1 MTNNLQILKKNLKSF
16 AKRVKDFK
24 YTDSALIVFLLT
36 GLIGI
41 AGISFNL
48 YSAENEIEA
57 QTKAINTSVLQ
68 LKKDFKRA
76 RQENN
81 KLLRNT
87 NLELIQLMEQG
98 DHVVKSPWSSW
109 QFGANEFYN
118 DWHTAYKG
126 RNDKKDEGKYVRS
139 KSLSRYEYD
148 RNAKEDQYT
157 SGNTRLKLDEAD
169 REHEVSTFLSASLRT
184 LSVNKKPPV
193 ISIEKPSGGLPPF
206 KPRMVTAPNLPA
218 ALIPPTINVFSPTT
232 LNYTVGGFGQNWLI
246 QTKNSSQ
253 GVIIQN
259 YNTYNSSNLVVTVN
273 SAKQGTWTGDIIAT
287 GNGDLVRS
295 TGGATP
301 FTGTTNLGVS
311 SAQDVNAVISHVNDY
326 DVTVSGT
333 YKLISEYP
341 TTAGSVPSFISLN
354 PYDTG
359 KFTAGDK
366 IFTFNGTLYL
376 ESKNGGGALGIEH
389 QLLAH
394 GPSGGESFPNVAN
407 GSTTNILEN
416 KGNIILNE
424 GKSLIG
430 IAIDTEYF
438 TSGYLGGAFQKK
450 PKTINSGKIIIT
462 NKASE
467 SIGVD
472 IGQYT
477 SAGNWA
483 PNSQVSLGNII
494 INGTKSYG
502 YRQRANTGNNDYY
515 NQLEISGSNGTIE
528 LNGSENIGVGL
539 AQGMSTGSYYEY
551 GATSGGT
558 NTVAAD
564 SNRDPIANIKNL
576 RIKVNGENN
585 VGFLRYDT
593 QANANDMVLDS
604 NKLNLLEFGSSAKSG
619 ALIRSD
625 AGTVVLN
632 KDLTIGATG
641 KQNVALQSG
650 KSGTVTLAAGKTI
663 TSTSSD
669 EFFGMTA
676 GDFKGS
682 SGASIVNKGTLN
694 IAGNK
699 SLGMAVATGNN
710 GKLETTGVINFTGT
724 NGAAIYNKGTF
735 SNEGTIKISGLG
747 NSGIYNSTGGILS
760 LDGATIIGNSGSTG
774 IYADDG
780 KITASTSSTIK
791 IDDTG
796 ISKGVAVYST
806 KTADIDLDKS
816 IITVKNG
823 AAGVVS
829 TGSNTLKLTNTKIEY
844 DGDGYAVYTSG
855 SGKVDL
861 SNATLTLK
869 GKAVGFSD
877 TTKVTGLQATPGGT
891 TKINVRSNDVILVN
905 KSNAGSLNLNGLS
918 TSLGSV
924 TGIHSSQI
932 DNAGG
937 VYTNYKEAVIDGA
950 TLTIDKPLDKTN
962 IGDGDTRKLL
972 KNLIIQKAVV
982 NINDNVTAHLN
993 STQLAA
999 IDGPSVVTGYDMSSS
1014 STATSNNDTQINL
1027 SAGKTVSADRTDA
1040 GNGAIGLYTNYGK
1053 VTTAAGSI
1061 INVEKSGLNA
1071 ANDSAVG
1078 IYAVNGSE
1086 VESSGDINVSGNKSI
1101 GILGLAYRED
1111 NGVPVGAE
1119 FGAGATNQGVAH
1131 IMNKGNITLDGAST
1145 FGLYVSDN
1153 NGAGT
1158 SLTATATNANGGK
1171 LNLSGDKAVG
1181 IYGNERVGI
1190 ENAGDINLS
1199 GNGVVGMFAGANSTI
1214 KNAATG
1220 NINMTSNTQNVGM
1233 YTDSNTT
1240 VITND
1245 GHITG
1250 NNDSLGV
1257 YGYAVNMG
1265 PTGQIKVG
1273 NAGVGIY
1280 SKEGNLNLAG
1290 GSKITV
1296 GTGEA
1301 VGVFTDGAT
1310 SRTMQIDSDMD
1321 LGDTSFGVVDL
1332 STAPTNINVGSATVS
1347 PSVTMGKSAKF
1358 IYTNNNL
1365 AHVTNYAPI
1374 ASTGNNTYGIYSPG
1388 TIDNYGNI
1396 NFGTGTGNVGIYLL
1410 NGGIAENHNGATI
1423 IIGGSNLDA
1432 TPPEYAMGMATANG
1446 TIINSGTINVV
1457 GEDGIGMFVSG
1468 SNSKAIN
1475 YGTINLTGNRA
1486 IGMYIENNAVGE
1498 NWGTITASG
1507 GTGIMGFAV
1516 QKGGIIK
1523 NYGQIIIDGTGNQVG
1538 YLGTG
1543 GTYEREQTGTNPRT
1557 GTSQTGSETLTNGGS
1572 GASGKASLP
1581 TTKTTSGIKIYAP
1594 AGAIKATLIRV
1605 ADGQILIPDTV
1616 TTNALTPT
1624 PTAALVTNPMGTTSI
1639 VDLTTTGLGSI
1650 PSNSGANSGEIS
1662 LYVDTSGVNYTNP
1675 IKGLQY
1681 LKGLGT
1687 VNLLFGTEATRYTGS
1702 KYIEVTGNILK
1713 PYTDAIQELADSAG
1727 GTEIT
1732 FKLNGTSLTWFATAT
1747 GLLRNVYMVKIPYT
1761 VFAAD
1766 EDTYNFLDG
1775 LEQRYGVEGVNTRE
1789 KTLYNKLN
1797 DIGKGETK
1805 LLAQAVDEMKGHQY
1819 ANIQHRINE
1828 TGNILDKEISYLNDE
1843 WRNPTKKN
1851 NKMKAFSSRNEYNTN
1866 TSGIYDY
1873 NSNAFGVAYV
1883 HENEDVRLGHSS
1895 GWYAGAVTNHFKFKD
1910 LSKSTEQQ
1918 TMLKAGIFKTMS
1930 PAKDHNGSLQW
1941 TVSGDVFTGINE
1953 MKRKFWIVDDT
1964 FEAKSN
1970 YYTYGAA
1977 LKNELGY
1984 DIRLTERAHLRP
1996 YGALKMEYGRFSNIK
2011 EKEGQMRLEVDGNDY
2026 FSIKPEVGM
2035 EFKYIQPMALK
2046 TNLTVGLSAAYEN
2059 ELGKVEDVN
2068 NRARVRYTTADWYNL
2083 TSEKE
2088 DRHGNGKFDLNIG
2101 VDNTRFGVTVNAGYD
2116 TKGNNVRG
2124 GIGFRVIY

>member
-1 MTNNLQILKKNLKSF
+1 M
-16 AKRVKDFK
+16 
-24 YTDSALIVFLLT
+24 
-36 GLIGI
+36 
-41 AGISFNL
+41 
-48 YSAENEIEA
+48 
-57 QTKAINTSVLQ
+57 
-68 LKKDFKRA
+68 
-76 RQENN
+76 RQ
-81 KLLRNT
+81 
-87 NLELIQLMEQG
+87 
-98 DHVVKSPWSSW
+98 
-109 QFGANEFYN
+109 
-118 DWHTAYKG
+118 
-126 RNDKKDEGKYVRS
+126 
-139 KSLSRYEYD
+139 
-148 RNAKEDQYT
+148 
-157 SGNTRLKLDEAD
+157 
-169 REHEVSTFLSASLRT
+169 
-184 LSVNKKPPV
+184 
-193 ISIEKPSGGLPPF
+193 
-206 KPRMVTAPNLPA
+206 
-218 ALIPPTINVFSPTT
+218 
-232 LNYTVGGFGQNWLI
+232 
-246 QTKNSSQ
+246 
-253 GVIIQN
+253 
-259 YNTYNSSNLVVTVN
+259 
-273 SAKQGTWTGDIIAT
+273 
-287 GNGDLVRS
+287 
-295 TGGATP
+295 
-301 FTGTTNLGVS
+301 
-311 SAQDVNAVISHVNDY
+311 
-326 DVTVSGT
+326 
-333 YKLISEYP
+333 
-341 TTAGSVPSFISLN
+341 
-354 PYDTG
+354 
-359 KFTAGDK
+359 
-366 IFTFNGTLYL
+366 
-376 ESKNGGGALGIEH
+376 
-389 QLLAH
+389 
-394 GPSGGESFPNVAN
+394 
-407 GSTTNILEN
+407 
-416 KGNIILNE
+416 
-424 GKSLIG
+424 
-430 IAIDTEYF
+430 
-438 TSGYLGGAFQKK
+438 
-450 PKTINSGKIIIT
+450 
-462 NKASE
+462 
-467 SIGVD
+467 
-472 IGQYT
+472 
-477 SAGNWA
+477 
-483 PNSQVSLGNII
+483 
-494 INGTKSYG
+494 
-502 YRQRANTGNNDYY
+502 
-515 NQLEISGSNGTIE
+515 
-528 LNGSENIGVGL
+528 
-539 AQGMSTGSYYEY
+539 
-551 GATSGGT
+551 
-558 NTVAAD
+558 
-564 SNRDPIANIKNL
+564 
-576 RIKVNGENN
+576 
-585 VGFLRYDT
+585 
-593 QANANDMVLDS
+593 
-604 NKLNLLEFGSSAKSG
+604 
-619 ALIRSD
+619 
-625 AGTVVLN
+625 
-632 KDLTIGATG
+632 
-641 KQNVALQSG
+641 
-650 KSGTVTLAAGKTI
+650 
-663 TSTSSD
+663 
-669 EFFGMTA
+669 MTA
-676 GDFKGS
+676 
-682 SGASIVNKGTLN
+682 
-694 IAGNK
+694 
-699 SLGMAVATGNN
+699 
-710 GKLETTGVINFTGT
+710 
-724 NGAAIYNKGTF
+724 
-735 SNEGTIKISGLG
+735 
-747 NSGIYNSTGGILS
+747 
-760 LDGATIIGNSGSTG
+760 
-774 IYADDG
+774 
-780 KITASTSSTIK
+780 
-791 IDDTG
+791 
-796 ISKGVAVYST
+796 
-806 KTADIDLDKS
+806 
-816 IITVKNG
+816 
-823 AAGVVS
+823 
-829 TGSNTLKLTNTKIEY
+829 
-844 DGDGYAVYTSG
+844 
-855 SGKVDL
+855 
-861 SNATLTLK
+861 
-869 GKAVGFSD
+869 
-877 TTKVTGLQATPGGT
+877 
-891 TKINVRSNDVILVN
+891 
-905 KSNAGSLNLNGLS
+905 
-918 TSLGSV
+918 
-924 TGIHSSQI
+924 
-932 DNAGG
+932 
-937 VYTNYKEAVIDGA
+937 
-950 TLTIDKPLDKTN
+950 
-962 IGDGDTRKLL
+962 
-972 KNLIIQKAVV
+972 
-982 NINDNVTAHLN
+982 
-993 STQLAA
+993 
-999 IDGPSVVTGYDMSSS
+999 
-1014 STATSNNDTQINL
+1014 
-1027 SAGKTVSADRTDA
+1027 
-1040 GNGAIGLYTNYGK
+1040 
-1053 VTTAAGSI
+1053 
-1061 INVEKSGLNA
+1061 
-1071 ANDSAVG
+1071 G

-1199 GNGVVGMFAGANSTI
+1199 GNGVVGMFAGANSTM
-1214 KNAATG
+1214 KNTTTG

-1347 PSVTMGKSAKF
+1347 PSVSMGKGAKF

-1457 GEDGIGMFVSG
+1457 GEDGIGMFASG

-1486 IGMYIENNAVGE
+1486 IGIYIENNAVGE

-1616 TTNALTPT
+1616 TTNALAPT

-1662 LYVDTSGVNYTNP
+1662 LYVDTSGVNYTKP

-1681 LKGLGT
+1681 LAGLGT
-1687 VNLLFGTEATRYTGS
+1687 VNLLFGTEAARYTGS
-1702 KYIEVTGNILK
+1702 KYIEVTGNILQ
-1713 PYTDAIQELADSAG
+1713 PYTDAIQELSNLAG
-1727 GTEIT
+1727 GPEIT
-1732 FKLNGTSLTWFATAT
+1732 FKLNGTSLTWFTTAT
-1747 GLLRNVYMVKIPYT
+1747 GLLGNVYMVKIPYT

-1789 KTLYNKLN
+1789 KILYNKLN

-1819 ANIQHRINE
+1819 ANVQHRINE

-2068 NRARVRYTTADWYNL
+2068 NKARVRYTTADWYNL

>member
-1 MTNNLQILKKNLKSF
+1 MMTNNLQILKKNLKSF

-98 DHVVKSPWSSW
+98 DHVVKSNWGSW

-126 RNDKKDEGKYVRS
+126 RNDKKDEGKYVRN

-206 KPRMVTAPNLPA
+206 KPRTIPTPNLPKIPDDPKITVLDPPDLTFNGTGFGQGDGPILGQTTLSLENFDTYDTTAPVTISMGA
-218 ALIPPTINVFSPTT
+218 AGRSMTGGKINVTTAVPSYTGATT
-232 LNYTVGGFGQNWLI
+232 LNP
-246 QTKNSSQ
+246 
-253 GVIIQN
+253 
-259 YNTYNSSNLVVTVN
+259 
-273 SAKQGTWTGDIIAT
+273 GTAT
-287 GNGDLVRS
+287 SGPV
-295 TGGATP
+295 
-301 FTGTTNLGVS
+301 FF
-311 SAQDVNAVISHVNDY
+311 ISDAANHSVMIKGDY
-326 DVTVSGT
+326 DLTRNDANSGSM
-333 YKLISEYP
+333 YF
-341 TTAGSVPSFISLN
+341 VSLN
-354 PYDTG
+354 PYDIGNKGATDTDKTYELAGNLTLHGTTSSTSTG
-359 KFTAGDK
+359 VLMGF
-366 IFTFNGTLYL
+366 
-376 ESKNGGGALGIEH
+376 EH
-389 QLLAH
+389 QLLTYYR
-394 GPSGGESFPNVAN
+394 SGTAN
-407 GSTTNILEN
+407 ATSILKN
-416 KGNIILNE
+416 SGNITLADGNN
-424 GKSLIG
+424 LIG
-430 IAIDTEYF
+430 IQIDTEYSSGQET
-438 TSGYLGGAFQKK
+438 TSGFIKQ
-450 PKTINSGKIIIT
+450 PQTVNDGKIII
-462 NKASE
+462 NSQR
-467 SIGVD
+467 SIGID
-472 IGQYT
+472 YGYYDG
-477 SAGNWA
+477 AA
-483 PNSQVSLGNII
+483 PNTKLTLGNIEV
-494 INGTKSYG
+494 NGKNNYGFRMKSYS
-502 YRQRANTGNNDYY
+502 NPNYY
-515 NQLEISGSNGTIE
+515 NLTDITGGAGKKITVKGT
-528 LNGSENIGVGL
+528 NNIGVSV
-539 AQGMSTGSYYEY
+539 AQGTSTGDPLSKVTGLNIEV
-551 GATSGGT
+551 GGT
-558 NTVAAD
+558 
-564 SNRDPIANIKNL
+564 
-576 RIKVNGENN
+576 GN
-585 VGFLRYDT
+585 VGFFRNSQGSY
-593 QANANDMVLDS
+593 ANPNAMVLDNTKMNS
-604 NKLNLLEFGSSAKSG
+604 ISFLGDAKES

-625 AGTVVLN
+625 KEEIKLDQDITVG
-632 KDLTIGATG
+632 KIGI
-641 KQNVALQSG
+641 QNTLLQ
-650 KSGTVTLAAGKTI
+650 AGKTGTVRLGSGRTV

-669 EFFGMTA
+669 EFYGMTA
-676 GDFKGS
+676 GSF
-682 SGASIVNKGTLN
+682 GAGTTGATIINDGTLV
-694 IAGNK
+694 IGGNK
-699 SLGMAVATGNN
+699 SIAMAVDNGNSGESSGTITYTGNN
-710 GKLETTGVINFTGT
+710 
-724 NGAAIYNKGTF
+724 ASAIYNKGLFHVKAGSTT
-735 SNEGTIKISGLG
+735 SVTGSGDT
-747 NSGIYNSTGGILS
+747 GIYNSGTLK
-760 LDGATIIGNSGSTG
+760 LDGTVTMNLKDGSTG
-774 IYADDG
+774 IFSDKG
-780 KITASTSSTIK
+780 TITSVGNNVTIS
-791 IDDTG
+791 IDDSAIPAG
-796 ISKGVAVYST
+796 VSKGVAIY
-806 KTADIDLDKS
+806 ARG
-816 IITVKNG
+816 G
-823 AAGVVS
+823 ANVTLHDANLTIKKGASGVVS
-829 TGSNTLKLTNTKIEY
+829 DGSNLDLTNSKIDY
-844 DGDGYAVYTSG
+844 DGDGYAIYNTN

-861 SNATLTLK
+861 TNATLTLR
-869 GKAVGFSD
+869 GKAVGFQKDMSIPGSI
-877 TTKVTGLQATPGGT
+877 TTTGTKVDVFSDDVTVMNLTNVTGP
-891 TKINVRSNDVILVN
+891 
-905 KSNAGSLNLNGLS
+905 LNLNGLDTNLS
-918 TSLGSV
+918 TLVG
-924 TGIHSSQI
+924 GIIINNTDPFGITYSK
-932 DNAGG
+932 
-937 VYTNYKEAVIDGA
+937 YKLASIDGLN
-950 TLTIDKPLDKTN
+950 TYEIDKDLDKTLAITGADKDAVTFVEN
-962 IGDGDTRKLL
+962 LL
-972 KNLIIQKAVV
+972 VQRGIL
-982 NINDNVTAHLN
+982 NVQAGKKVTSHLN
-993 STQLAA
+993 TADLTK
-999 IDGPSVVTGYDMSSS
+999 IGTTSVVGLDMSSS
-1014 STATSNNDTQINL
+1014 SLAKSNTETQINL
-1027 SAGKTVSADRTDA
+1027 ASGSVVSADRTDD

-1053 VTTAAGSI
+1053 ITTAAGSI

-1199 GNGVVGMFAGANSTI
+1199 GNGVVGMFAGANSTM
-1214 KNAATG
+1214 KNTTTG

-1347 PSVTMGKSAKF
+1347 PSVSMGKGAKF

-1410 NGGIAENHNGATI
+1410 NGGIAENHNGAAIT
-1423 IIGGSNLDA
+1423 IGGSNLES
-1432 TPPEYAMGMATANG
+1432 TPAEYGMGMATANG

-1457 GEDGIGMFVSG
+1457 GEDGIGMFASG

-1475 YGTINLTGNRA
+1475 YGTINLTGDRA
-1486 IGMYIENNAVGE
+1486 IGMYIDNNAVGE

-1523 NYGQIIIDGTGNQVG
+1523 NYGQIIIDGSGNQVG

-1543 GTYEREQTGTNPRT
+1543 GLYQRDQSGTNPRT
-1557 GTSQTGSETLTNGGS
+1557 GSSQTGSETLTNGGS

-1581 TTKTTSGIKIYAP
+1581 TTKTTSGIKILAP
-1594 AGAIKATLIRV
+1594 AGATKATIIRLS
-1605 ADGQILIPDTV
+1605 DGKILIPDTV

-1662 LYVDTSGVNYTNP
+1662 LYVDTSGVNYTKP

-1681 LKGLGT
+1681 LAGLGT
-1687 VNLLFGTEATRYTGS
+1687 VNLLFGTEAARYTGS
-1702 KYIEVTGNILK
+1702 KYIEVTGNILQ
-1713 PYTDAIQELADSAG
+1713 PYTDAIQELSNLAG
-1727 GTEIT
+1727 GPEIT
-1732 FKLNGTSLTWFATAT
+1732 FKLNGTSLTWFTTAT
-1747 GLLRNVYMVKIPYT
+1747 GLLGNVYMVKIPYT

-1789 KTLYNKLN
+1789 KILYNKLN

-1819 ANIQHRINE
+1819 ANVQHRINE

-2068 NRARVRYTTADWYNL
+2068 NKARVRYTTADWYNL